1 MKIDYLAR
9 TLLYLPAHNEHLMKN
24 AAKSEADMLALD
36 IEDSCQPAE
45 NKQIARDN
53 IVKMV
58 SEGLFEGRKV
68 FPRVNDRESGELL
81 KDVYQL
87 TIQGITGF
95 IYPKSKNGMDVYFI
109 GKLLETIEYEKGFP
123 IGSFKLI
130 PLIETTGAVANINDI
145 CEACPERVIAVGFG
159 AEDYMSDLGGGH
171 DPNGESILMAR
182 ATIANAAKSH
192 EIIPLDIVHMK
203 VHDLEDL
210 EREISVARKL
220 GYEGKMIVHPKE
232 IPLCH
237 KYFSPTNEQIE
248 WAKEMLRLSEEAIAE
263 GRGVAVKDNKFI
275 GPPMVKMAKD
285 ILLKQALV
293 EKNSYKL
300 N

>member
-1 MKIDYLAR
+1 MKNKVDYLTR
-9 TLLYLPAHNEHLMKN
+9 TLLYLPAHKEHLMEN

-36 IEDSCQPAE
+36 IEDSCQPVE

-53 IVKMV
+53 IVRLI
-58 SEGLFEGRKV
+58 SQGLFEGRKV

-87 TIQGITGF
+87 TIPGITGF
-95 IYPKSKNGMDVYFI
+95 IYPKSKNGKDVYFI

-123 IGSFKLI
+123 VGTFKLI

-159 AEDYMSDLGGGH
+159 AEDYMSDLGGIH
-171 DPNGESILMAR
+171 DANGDSILMAR
-182 ATIANAAKSH
+182 ATIANSAKAH
-192 EIIPLDIVHMK
+192 DIVPLDIVHMK
-203 VHDLEDL
+203 VHDMEDL
-210 EREISVARKL
+210 EREILVARRL

-237 KYFSPTNEQIE
+237 KYFSPTEEQIE

-275 GPPMVKMAKD
+275 GPPMVIMAKE
-285 ILLKQALV
+285 ILKKADMCSKQ
-293 EKNSYKL
+293 
-300 N
+300 